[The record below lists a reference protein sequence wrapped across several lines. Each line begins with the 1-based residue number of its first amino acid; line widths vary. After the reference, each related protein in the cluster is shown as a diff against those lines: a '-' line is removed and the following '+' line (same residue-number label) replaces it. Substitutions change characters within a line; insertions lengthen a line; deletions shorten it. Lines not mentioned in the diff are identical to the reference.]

1 MHAASR
7 AARSRWL
14 RPVSLV
20 LFFGLLLVASVA
32 PAQDLIRVEEDWEM
46 VLGEPDYN
54 SCGPQVACTMSPFG
68 DIDST
73 HFTLEINHR
82 SMPYWSPG
90 GITLHHWSGEWR
102 LQSMER
108 QDRSVMQTNGEVV
121 RWTQSLDATVPGY
134 LIFQITD
141 GTSSTWGPFGY
152 SMNLK
157 LSTVWLAGHINNY
170 SPDVSVSRSGVAFAG
185 NRVSSLKIL
194 RIRAMLSDHSTA
206 TDDTVRVVHQHPA
219 P

>member
-1 MHAASR
+1 M
-7 AARSRWL
+7 
-14 RPVSLV
+14 
-20 LFFGLLLVASVA
+20 FFGLLLAATVA
-32 PAQDLIRVEEDWEM
+32 PAQNLVRVEEDWEM
-46 VLGEPDYN
+46 VVGEPDAN
-54 SCGPQVACTMSPFG
+54 SCGPQVACTMSPLG
-68 DIDST
+68 DIDGT

-121 RWTQSLDATVPGY
+121 RWTQSLDTTVPGN

-194 RIRAMLSDHSTA
+194 RVRATLSDFSTA

>member
-14 RPVSLV
+14 RPVSLI
-20 LFFGLLLVASVA
+20 LFFGLLLVANVA
-32 PAQDLIRVEEDWEM
+32 PAQNLVHVEEDWEM
-46 VLGEPDYN
+46 VLGEPDFN

-68 DIDST
+68 HIDNT

-82 SMPYWSPG
+82 SLPYWSPG
-90 GITLHHWSGEWR
+90 GITLHHWTGESR
-102 LQSMER
+102 QQSLER

-121 RWTQSLDATVPGY
+121 TWTQTLDVDFAAFLT
-134 LIFQITD
+134 FQIKD
-141 GTSSTWGPFGY
+141 GASSTWGPFGY
-152 SMNLK
+152 NNLK
-157 LSTVWLAGHINNY
+157 LSTFWPSGNLNDY

-194 RIRAMLSDHSTA
+194 RVRATLSDGSTA
-206 TDDTVRVVHQHPA
+206 TDDTVRVVHQHTSP
-219 P
+219 

>member
-1 MHAASR
+1 MKAVPR
-7 AARSRWL
+7 AAISWWKRSV
-14 RPVSLV
+14 PCCM
-20 LFFGLLLVASVA
+20 FFGLLLAATVA
-32 PAQDLIRVEEDWEM
+32 PAQNLVRVEEDWEM
-46 VLGEPDYN
+46 VVGEPDAN
-54 SCGPQVACTMSPFG
+54 SCGPQVACTMSPLG
-68 DIDST
+68 DIDGT

-108 QDRSVMQTNGEVV
+108 QDRSVMQTNNEVV
-121 RWTQSLDATVPGY
+121 TWTQILEVESGQLT
-134 LIFQITD
+134 FQIKD
-141 GTSSTWGPFGY
+141 GASSTWGPFGY
-152 SMNLK
+152 SSYLK
-157 LSTVWLAGHINNY
+157 LQANWSAGHINDY

-185 NRVSSLKIL
+185 NRVSTLKLL
-194 RIRAMLSDHSTA
+194 RVRATLSDGSSA